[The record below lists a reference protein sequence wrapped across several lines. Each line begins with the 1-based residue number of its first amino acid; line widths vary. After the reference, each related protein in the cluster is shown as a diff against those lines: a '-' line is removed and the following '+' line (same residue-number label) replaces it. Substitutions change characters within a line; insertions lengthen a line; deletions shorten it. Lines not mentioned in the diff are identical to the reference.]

1 MENSESNK
9 LNLTRPDLSVT
20 EISTPNTTNQKTSYD
35 IITDQSGARSR
46 TPSILR
52 SASSLSSNK
61 SVTFSEENDV
71 KEISPDKTT
80 NQSEIKTNSTSDWS
94 LSDDETQ
101 KLTEILL
108 QKLTKTEA
116 KLDRL
121 DNNVKNGNVPSADQ
135 SESRNSNSAF
145 EVLSASI
152 NQKLDLLDKFS
163 DDVSEDT
170 PKESTK
176 ERIFQI

>member
-1 MENSESNK
+1 M
-9 LNLTRPDLSVT
+9 TRPDLSIT

-35 IITDQSGARSR
+35 IVTDQSGVRSK

-121 DNNVKNGNVPSADQ
+121 DDNVKNGHTPNADQ
-135 SESRNSNSAF
+135 SESKNSSSAF

-176 ERIFQI
+176 ERFFIKNIYSTILRD

>member
-1 MENSESNK
+1 M
-9 LNLTRPDLSVT
+9 TRPDLSVT

-121 DNNVKNGNVPSADQ
+121 DNNVKNGNVPTADQ
-135 SESRNSNSAF
+135 SESRNSAF

-176 ERIFQI
+176 ERIFRI